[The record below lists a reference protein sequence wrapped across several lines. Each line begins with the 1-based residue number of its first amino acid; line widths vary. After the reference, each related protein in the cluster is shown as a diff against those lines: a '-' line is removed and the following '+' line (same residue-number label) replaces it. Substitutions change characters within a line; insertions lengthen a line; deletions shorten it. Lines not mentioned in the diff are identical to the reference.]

1 MCNKYRNKLEIKIFK
16 IMNGLKSFLF
26 FNDLSQLEV
35 ANYLGISKVQMSK
48 LVSGVAPFRNE
59 LFLKLLNNDK
69 GWNTEFLTD
78 SIWSDL
84 ESGKYKDGIKKLV
97 SPKKPSD
104 AIPLIPFEAVAGP
117 GTPVYED
124 ERIENFYQVSEFKD
138 CDFLIRVKGDSMSP
152 HFTGGDLLACKK
164 VVNAFFFQWGRC
176 YVILTQSQGAMVKR
190 IQPSEKEGCIRCVS
204 DNVNYAPFDVPL
216 DDIVSVALVNGSIS
230 LE

>member
-1 MCNKYRNKLEIKIFK
+1 MGTFKERLMAFVKAEYHEGQKAFEERCGLSNGQINKMTNGTNTTTLSKIAEVCPQLNLRWLLMGEGNMRK
-16 IMNGLKSFLF
+16 G
-26 FNDLSQLEV
+26 NDDSAVGASQ
-35 ANYLGISKVQMSK
+35 
-48 LVSGVAPFRNE
+48 
-59 LFLKLLNNDK
+59 
-69 GWNTEFLTD
+69 TD
-78 SIWSDL
+78 QL
-84 ESGKYKDGIKKLV
+84 
-97 SPKKPSD
+97 
-104 AIPLIPFEAVAGP
+104 PLIPFEAVAGP

-204 DNVNYAPFDVPL
+204 DNVNYAPFDVPM
-216 DDIVSVALVNGSIS
+216 DDIISVALVNGSIS